1 MPLVCLTKKNRLKY
15 LQTLLQEA
23 TPNDL
28 LPLPMTEEEVG
39 ISASVCTFAI
49 IACTA
54 CSPTCVSSLTA
65 VVLQVFQRLGSTKP
79 TVQTCTVDIDV
90 IDVAELLISMGD
102 SLKE

>member
-15 LQTLLQEA
+15 LQSLLQEA
-23 TPNDL
+23 TPDNL
-28 LPLPMTEEEVG
+28 LPLPKTEEEVG

-65 VVLQVFQRLGSTKP
+65 VVLQVFERLGSNKP
-79 TVQTCTVDIDV
+79 RVQTCMVGIDV
-90 IDVAELLISMGD
+90 INVAELLISMGD